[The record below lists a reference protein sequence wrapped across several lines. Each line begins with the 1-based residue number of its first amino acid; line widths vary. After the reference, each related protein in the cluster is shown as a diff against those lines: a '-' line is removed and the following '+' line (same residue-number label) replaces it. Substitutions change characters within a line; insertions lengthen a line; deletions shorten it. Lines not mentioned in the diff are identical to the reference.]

1 MRGGIEVGYITG
13 KDSRQIMMGIWSIEE
28 EVSENS
34 PARFI
39 EVFADSLNV
48 AELGF
53 TRREPAY
60 TGRPAYAPRDL
71 IKLYM
76 YGYLNGIRSSRK
88 LERECGRNVEL
99 FYLLNRL
106 RPDHNTIAD
115 FRKEN
120 RKALKKVFLVFVR
133 ACKDMKLMD
142 AGTLCLDGTT
152 IRAVNG
158 KKKAIS
164 AEIARKKLEYAKAQ
178 LEAVERYLQTL
189 DENDLHEKRLNK
201 PMALDVNKN
210 HLPDPEKL
218 KERIAFHEQC
228 LKELAQIDR
237 GALLFTDP
245 EAGMMPAKEGGIKA
259 CYNVQTAVDAG
270 SHMIVDFDVT
280 NNSNDRGMLNQT
292 IEKCKQEIG
301 LDSVRVIADKG
312 YESLADI
319 EECLKHGSAADVGF
333 IQDREERV
341 ISMEYEPAEIT
352 AKEEQSTKPEDIQ
365 RCLHAGILPKCL
377 TGGNIRIEVQE
388 LSSVSC
394 FIRHE
399 DGTVTCP
406 MGRQLYRQKEAKYGT
421 EYSSREACRTCPNRC
436 TDSKAAKHVHI
447 GHNST
452 YVPVR
457 MYGSGEYPLQ
467 RIPVDGKS
475 SKSLNNF
482 GKTARAEKR
491 VMIFI
496 RRDISK
502 QKQRQETS
510 EHPFGTIKHYDGAG
524 YFLCK
529 GKEKVT
535 AEYALSCLGYDIRR
549 AITIC
554 GGVKA
559 LIQRFKRINL
569 PKLPQMMEI

>member
-1 MRGGIEVGYITG
+1 MAA
-13 KDSRQIMMGIWSIEE
+13 
-28 EVSENS
+28 NS

-39 EVFADSLNV
+39 EVFVDSLDMAALEIKRV
-48 AELGF
+48 K
-53 TRREPAY
+53 PAQ
-60 TGRPAYAPRDL
+60 TGRPPYAPQDL
-71 IKLYM
+71 LKLYL
-76 YGYLNGIRSSRK
+76 YGNLNGIRSSRK
-88 LERECGRNVEL
+88 LERECGRNIEL

-106 RPDHNTIAD
+106 APDHNTIAD
-115 FRKEN
+115 FGKDN

-133 ACKDMKLMD
+133 ACKDMKLME
-142 AGTLCLDGTT
+142 AETLCLDGTT

-164 AEIARKKLEYAKAQ
+164 EEIARKKLEYAKAQ
-178 LEAVERYLQTL
+178 LEAVERYLRTL
-189 DENDLHEKRLNK
+189 DENDLHEKRLDK
-201 PMALDVNKN
+201 PMALDLYKD

-228 LKELAQIDR
+228 LKELAESER

-280 NNSNDRGMLNQT
+280 NNSSDRGTLNQT

-301 LDSVRVIADKG
+301 LGSVKIIADKG

-319 EECLKHGSAADVGF
+319 KECLLHGTAADVGF
-333 IQDREERV
+333 IQDRDDRV
-341 ISMEYEPAEIT
+341 ISMEYDAAEIT
-352 AKEEQSTKPEDIQ
+352 EEDMKSTKPEDIQ
-365 RCLHAGILPKCL
+365 RCLHAGVLPNCL
-377 TGGNIRIEVQE
+377 ANGNIRIEVQE
-388 LSSVSC
+388 LGTISC

-399 DGTVTCP
+399 DCKVTCL
-406 MGRQLYRQKEAKYGT
+406 MGRDLLKLRDTKYGT
-421 EYSSREACRTCPNRC
+421 KYSSREACRTCLNRC
-436 TDSKAAKHVHI
+436 TDSKAAKHVNI

-457 MYGSGEYPLQ
+457 MYVP
-467 RIPVDGKS
+467 
-475 SKSLNNF
+475 
-482 GKTARAEKR
+482 RAEKR
-491 VMIFI
+491 VMLFI
-496 RRDISK
+496 RRDIPK
-502 QKQRQETS
+502 QKQRQQTS

-535 AEYALSCLGYDIRR
+535 AEYALSYLGYDIRR

-554 GGVKA
+554 GGVKS
-559 LIQRFKRINL
+559 LIQRFKGISL
-569 PKLPQMMEI
+569 PKLPQMAEI

>member
-1 MRGGIEVGYITG
+1 MRYIKGT
-13 KDSRQIMMGIWSIEE
+13 DSRQMTMGIWSIEE
-28 EVSENS
+28 EVAENS

-39 EVFADSLNV
+39 EVFVDSV
-48 AELGF
+48 DVVEVGF
-53 TRREPAY
+53 SRAEPAH
-60 TGRPAYAPRDL
+60 TGRPAYSPQDL
-71 IKLYM
+71 IKLYL

-88 LERECGRNVEL
+88 LERECGRNIEL

-106 RPDHNTIAD
+106 CPDHNTIAD

-133 ACKDMKLMD
+133 ACKEMKLMN
-142 AGTLCLDGTT
+142 AETLCLDGTT

-158 KKKAIS
+158 KKKAVS
-164 AEIARKKLEYAKAQ
+164 AEIAQKKLEYAKAQ
-178 LEAVERYLQTL
+178 LEAVERYLRTL

-201 PMALDVNKN
+201 PLALDLDKN

-228 LKELAQIDR
+228 LKELAQSDR
-237 GALLFTDP
+237 GALMFTDP

-259 CYNVQTAVDAG
+259 CYNVQTAVDAS
-270 SHMIVDFDVT
+270 SHLIVDFDVT
-280 NNSNDRGMLNQT
+280 NNSSDHGTLDRT
-292 IEKCKQEIG
+292 VEKCKREIG
-301 LDSVRVIADKG
+301 LDSVKVIADKG

-319 EECLKHGSAADVGF
+319 EQCLLHGTAADVGF
-333 IQDREERV
+333 IQDREDRV
-341 ISMEYEPAEIT
+341 ISMKYEEAEIT
-352 AKEEQSTKPEDIQ
+352 EEEKQSTKPENIQ
-365 RCLHAGILPKCL
+365 RCLHAGVLPNCL
-377 TGGNIRIEVQE
+377 ANGNIRIEVQE
-388 LSSVSC
+388 LGTVSC
-394 FIRHE
+394 FVRHE
-399 DGTVTCP
+399 DGKVTCP
-406 MGRQLYRQKEAKYGT
+406 MGRELFKLRDTKYGT

-436 TDSKAAKHVHI
+436 TDSKAAKHVNI
-447 GHNST
+447 GRNST

-457 MYGSGEYPLQ
+457 MYGSSQYPLQ
-467 RIPVDGKS
+467 QIPVNGTT
-475 SKSLNNF
+475 SKNLNNF
-482 GKTARAEKR
+482 GKMGRAEKR

-496 RRDISK
+496 RRDIPK
-502 QKQRQETS
+502 QKQRQQTS

-559 LIQRFKRINL
+559 IIQRFKGIHL
-569 PKLPQMMEI
+569 PKLPQMAEI

>member
-1 MRGGIEVGYITG
+1 MRYIKG
-13 KDSRQIMMGIWSIEE
+13 SDSRQMRKGIWSIEE
-28 EVSENS
+28 EVAENR

-39 EVFADSLNV
+39 EVFVDSLDM
-48 AELGF
+48 ESLEIK
-53 TRREPAY
+53 RIKPAP
-60 TGRPAYAPRDL
+60 TGRPPYAPQDL
-71 IKLYM
+71 IKLYL

-88 LERECGRNVEL
+88 LERECGRNIEL

-106 RPDHNTIAD
+106 APDHNTIAD

-158 KKKAIS
+158 KKKAVS
-164 AEIARKKLEYAKAQ
+164 AEIAHKKLEYAKAQ

-189 DENDLHEKRLNK
+189 DENDLHEKRLDK
-201 PMALDVNKN
+201 PMALDLDKD

-228 LKELAQIDR
+228 LKELAESDR
-237 GALLFTDP
+237 GSLLFTDP
-245 EAGMMPAKEGGIKA
+245 EAAMMPAKEGGIKA
-259 CYNVQTAVDAG
+259 CYNIQTAVDAG
-270 SHMIVDFDVT
+270 SHIIVDFDVT
-280 NNSNDRGMLNQT
+280 NNSSDRGTMNQT

-301 LDSVRVIADKG
+301 LDSVKVIADKG

-319 EECLKHGSAADVGF
+319 EQCLLNGTAADVGF
-333 IQDREERV
+333 IQDREDQV
-341 ISMEYEPAEIT
+341 ISMEYEAADIT
-352 AKEEQSTKPEDIQ
+352 EKEKQSTRPEDIQ
-365 RCLHAGILPKCL
+365 HCLHAGVLPDCL
-377 TGGNIRIEVQE
+377 SGGNIRIEVQE
-388 LSSVSC
+388 LGTVSC
-394 FIRHE
+394 FIQHE
-399 DGTVTCP
+399 DGKVTCP
-406 MGRQLYRQKEAKYGT
+406 MGKELLKLRDTKYGT

-436 TDSKAAKHVHI
+436 TDSKAAKHVNI
-447 GHNST
+447 GRNST

-457 MYGSGEYPLQ
+457 MYGSSQYPLQ
-467 RIPVDGKS
+467 QIPANGTT
-475 SKSLNNF
+475 SKNLNNF
-482 GKTARAEKR
+482 GRMPRAEKR

-496 RRDISK
+496 RRDIPK
-502 QKQRQETS
+502 QKQRQQTS

-559 LIQRFKRINL
+559 LIQRFKGIPLPRL
-569 PKLPQMMEI
+569 PKMAEI

>member
-1 MRGGIEVGYITG
+1 MRYVKGI
-13 KDSRQIMMGIWSIEE
+13 DSRQMTMGIWSIEE
-28 EVSENS
+28 EVSGNS

-39 EVFADSLNV
+39 EVFVDSLDMAALEIKRV
-48 AELGF
+48 K
-53 TRREPAY
+53 PAH
-60 TGRPAYAPRDL
+60 TGRPPYAAQDL
-71 IKLYM
+71 IKLYL

-88 LERECGRNVEL
+88 LERECGRNIEL

-106 RPDHNTIAD
+106 APDHNTIAD

-142 AGTLCLDGTT
+142 TGTLCLDGTT

-158 KKKAIS
+158 KKKAVS
-164 AEIARKKLEYAKAQ
+164 AEIAHKKLEYAKAQ

-189 DENDLHEKRLNK
+189 DENDLHEKRLDK
-201 PMALDVNKN
+201 PMALDLDKD

-228 LKELAQIDR
+228 LKELAESDR
-237 GALLFTDP
+237 GSLLFTDP
-245 EAGMMPAKEGGIKA
+245 EAAMMPAKEGGIKA
-259 CYNVQTAVDAG
+259 CYNIQTAVDAG
-270 SHMIVDFDVT
+270 SHIIVDFDVT
-280 NNSNDRGMLNQT
+280 NNSSDRGTMNQT

-301 LDSVRVIADKG
+301 LDSVKVIADKG

-319 EECLKHGSAADVGF
+319 EQCLLNGTAADVGF
-333 IQDREERV
+333 IQDREDQV
-341 ISMEYEPAEIT
+341 ISMEYEGADIT
-352 AKEEQSTKPEDIQ
+352 EKEKQSTRPEDIQ
-365 RCLHAGILPKCL
+365 HCLHAGVLPDCL
-377 TGGNIRIEVQE
+377 SGGNIRIEVQE
-388 LSSVSC
+388 LGTVSC
-394 FIRHE
+394 FIQHE
-399 DGTVTCP
+399 DGKVTCP
-406 MGRQLYRQKEAKYGT
+406 MGKELLKLRDTKYGT

-436 TDSKAAKHVHI
+436 TDSKAAKHVNI
-447 GHNST
+447 GRNST

-457 MYGSGEYPLQ
+457 MYGSSQYPLQ
-467 RIPVDGKS
+467 QIPANGTT
-475 SKSLNNF
+475 SKNLNNF
-482 GKTARAEKR
+482 GRMPRAEKR

-496 RRDISK
+496 RRDIPK
-502 QKQRQETS
+502 QKQRQQTS

-559 LIQRFKRINL
+559 LIQRFKGIPLPRL
-569 PKLPQMMEI
+569 PKMAEI

>member
-1 MRGGIEVGYITG
+1 MRYIKG
-13 KDSRQIMMGIWSIEE
+13 SDSRQMTLGIWSIEE
-28 EVSENS
+28 EVAQNS

-39 EVFADSLNV
+39 EVFVDSLDMT
-48 AELGF
+48 ELEIK
-53 TRREPAY
+53 RVKPAH
-60 TGRPAYAPRDL
+60 TGRPPYAPQDL
-71 IKLYM
+71 IKLYL

-88 LERECGRNVEL
+88 LERECGRNIEL

-106 RPDHNTIAD
+106 CPDHNTIAY
-115 FRKEN
+115 FRKDN
-120 RKALKKVFLVFVR
+120 RKALKKIFLIFVR

-142 AGTLCLDGTT
+142 AETLCLDGTT

-158 KKKAIS
+158 KKKAVS

-189 DENDLHEKRLNK
+189 DENDLHEKRLAK
-201 PMALDVNKN
+201 PMALDLDKD

-228 LKELAQIDR
+228 LKELAESDR

-245 EAGMMPAKEGGIKA
+245 EAAMMPAKEGGIKA
-259 CYNVQTAVDAG
+259 CYNVQTVVDAA

-280 NNSNDRGMLNQT
+280 NNSSDRGTIDQT

-301 LDSVRVIADKG
+301 LDSIKVIADKG
-312 YESLADI
+312 YESIADI
-319 EECLKHGSAADVGF
+319 EQCLLHGTAADVGF
-333 IQDREERV
+333 IQDRDDRV
-341 ISMEYEPAEIT
+341 ISMEYEEAEIT
-352 AKEEQSTKPEDIQ
+352 EEEAKSTKPEDIQ
-365 RCLHAGILPKCL
+365 RCLHAGVLPECL
-377 TGGNIRIEVQE
+377 AGGNIRIEVQE
-388 LSSVSC
+388 LSTVSC

-406 MGRQLYRQKEAKYGT
+406 MGRQLLKQKETKYGI

-436 TDSKAAKHVHI
+436 TDSKAAKHVNI

-457 MYGSGEYPLQ
+457 MYGSSQYPLQ
-467 RIPVDGKS
+467 EIPINGSS
-475 SKSLNNF
+475 SKNLNNF
-482 GKTARAEKR
+482 GKMSRAEKR

-496 RRDISK
+496 RRDIPK
-502 QKQRQETS
+502 QKQRQQTS

-549 AITIC
+549 AIKIC
-554 GGVKA
+554 GGVKN
-559 LIQRFKRINL
+559 LIRRFKGISL
-569 PKLPQMMEI
+569 PKLPQMAEI